1 MGGSPVPQLTTVTQG
16 LMPSVRMDFRAR
28 RPLRRLAFYAPRARR
43 RLFQNHIHPEQ
54 RRVLVGEGDEQML
67 PDLPM
72 EIDIVIDR
80 PPQQPLP
87 NPLVLLLDDVP
98 PHVPGFAPYRVP
110 RPHPM
115 IPEEHWDQF

>member
-1 MGGSPVPQLTTVTQG
+1 M
-16 LMPSVRMDFRAR
+16 RMDFRAR

-54 RRVLVGEGDEQML
+54 RRVLVGEGDEEML

-98 PHVPGFAPYRVP
+98 PMYPVLLPTASPVPTP
-110 RPHPM
+110 
-115 IPEEHWDQF
+115 